1 MRNMNR
7 YLLFLA
13 LFLFPLSVSAEEAEF
28 LKVHVHDIERS
39 LVCEDVCETELK
51 IHGRNFLNSNGSL
64 GVWMGDHWGEVVE
77 QSSTYIRTRAS
88 QGAYKAHPIVA
99 VDIELER
106 PRLTTS
112 DEVISAMFEESV
124 DVALASIRTAED
136 GQRYIVAGPK
146 YGEPERT
153 YYRDSYWTSGFIMM
167 IEPYVIRDQILLL
180 ARGVDE
186 RGRAPSALT
195 VDPDA
200 YQLPLWEDHLDAG
213 LYYIMMVHDYIRWTG
228 DEAILS
234 EVVNGRTVYETG
246 VDILDYLA
254 TLDSDGDM
262 LPEKPEDSLQ
272 DWLDSIP
279 RSGEVISNMAL
290 YYRSLNDMSDLAM
303 MAQQVA
309 DAEQYAS
316 DAYWVKRSINRQFW
330 NAVGGYYLESCH
342 QGICE
347 DRITNESAL
356 TILYDVAPP
365 DQRNQLFESL
375 KQLETR
381 ENAAVSGDWG
391 VMNAWPFYEGF
402 VDHEY
407 HNATDWPFL
416 DGMNV
421 AARLKY
427 DNPDWYYPMT
437 RWWTYNRELG
447 NGQVLPEYV
456 SPFIN
461 DAGDLQA
468 WSVNPMTSFIQYGLG
483 VNPDFDGTVTLKPS
497 PITDVLLENVVVRGE
512 RQSYTIIAE

>member
-1 MRNMNR
+1 ID
-7 YLLFLA
+7 
-13 LFLFPLSVSAEEAEF
+13 
-28 LKVHVHDIERS
+28 DIGRT
-39 LVCEDVCETELK
+39 LVCEEICETHLE
-51 IHGRNFLNSNGSL
+51 IHGRNFLNSNDSL
-64 GVWMGDHWGEVVE
+64 GVWLGDHWGAVVE
-77 QSSTYIRTRAS
+77 QSSTYLRVVAS
-88 QGAYKAHPIVA
+88 QGAYKVHPIVA
-99 VDIELER
+99 VDIELTR
-106 PRLTTS
+106 PSLRTS

-146 YGEPERT
+146 YGDPERT
-153 YYRDSYWTSGFIMM
+153 YYRDSYWTSGLIMM

-180 ARGVDE
+180 ARGVDDL
-186 RGRAPSALT
+186 GRAPSALT
-195 VDPDA
+195 VDPEA

-228 DEAILS
+228 DESILI
-234 EVVNGRTVYETG
+234 EEVNGRTVYETG
-246 VDILDYLA
+246 VDILNYLA

-262 LPEKPEDSLQ
+262 LPEKPEGSLQ

-290 YYRSLNDMSDLAM
+290 YYRSLNNMSD
-303 MAQQVA
+303 MATLLQQVEVA
-309 DAEQYAS
+309 DQYAS

-330 NAVGGYYLESCH
+330 NGIGGYYLESCH
-342 QGICE
+342 NGACE

-365 DQRNQLFESL
+365 DQRAQLFESL

-391 VMNAWPFYEGF
+391 VMNAWPYYEGF
-402 VDHEY
+402 TEHDY

-427 DNPDWYYPMT
+427 NDPDWYYPMT
-437 RWWTYNRELG
+437 RWWTYNQELG

-456 SPFIN
+456 SPYEN
-461 DAGDLQA
+461 NAGDLQA

-483 VNPDFDGTVTLKPS
+483 VNPDLHGEVIIKPS

-512 RQSYTIIAE
+512 RQSYTVIAQ